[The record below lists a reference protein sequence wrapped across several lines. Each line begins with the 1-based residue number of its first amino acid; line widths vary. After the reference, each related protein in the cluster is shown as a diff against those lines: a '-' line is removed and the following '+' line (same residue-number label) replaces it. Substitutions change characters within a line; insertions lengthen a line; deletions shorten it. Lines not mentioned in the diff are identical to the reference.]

1 MTRGQQ
7 LDDELFEPIAS
18 DGPALRAT
26 ASIRGRTNESIA
38 LVAGVTFFLAL
49 AIVKPWGA
57 GTPAPAA
64 TARPEA
70 TRRVIAAAPATDGL
84 ADLRSHCDEPFAWR
98 VYSRES
104 QNQGMRFRVWSTVA
118 PATMATSPLDPGVPL
133 VQVGAQLE
141 ALGYCAPWSGL
152 DAPPRNVTVRA
163 WAVTPEGPDGPAARP
178 LSLIAVAPAAPSPFT
193 ALYHLAVDAGTT
205 QASALAARDWPEG
218 RYVFAAMAAGWE
230 RWWAVEIS
238 RPAGTSS
245 QARG

>member
-7 LDDELFEPIAS
+7 RDDELFEPSTS

-26 ASIRGRTNESIA
+26 GAIRGKTNESIA
-38 LVAGVTFFLAL
+38 LVAGVTLFLAL

-57 GTPAPAA
+57 GSPGPAP

-70 TRRVIAAAPATDGL
+70 TRRVIAVAPATDGL

-104 QNQGMRFRVWSTVA
+104 QIQGMPFRIWSTVQ
-118 PATMATSPLDPGVPL
+118 PATMATTPLDPGVPL

-141 ALGYCAPWSGL
+141 ALGYCAPWSGV
-152 DAPPRNVTVRA
+152 DAPPRDVTVRA
-163 WAVTPEGPDGPAARP
+163 WAVTPDGPSGPAARP
-178 LSLIAVAPAAPSPFT
+178 LSLIPVAPAAPSPFT
-193 ALYHLAVDAGTT
+193 ALYHLALDAGTT
-205 QASALAARDWPEG
+205 HASAVADQDWPEG
-218 RYVFAAMAAGWE
+218 RYVFAALAAGWQ

-238 RPAGTSS
+238 RPAGTAS